1 MATEQTTQLWSLSD
15 DASEYE
21 RHRNLLSGRLKNSLT
36 PEATNAQTMAA
47 GLSKLAFTQRVE
59 LIHDGCDLRKEHSK
73 ALPNLAKVRALDGD
87 IVNGYQTF
95 NSWAISD
102 SDKSLHLLNSTPYS
116 TCDPHYNMLAGAGF
130 TYDDIVLGQI
140 TRCDQAI
147 KDKLTGVQ
155 VRHLL
160 DRGHDDQQVFAH
172 IDGLGSSFVIRAKT
186 SRNSDEFT
194 LTAQGKPKPVK
205 LLAARLDRDYT
216 QCLLNFAWKGRPY
229 PHSQM
234 RLAQGRLTVGD
245 KAYTVLR
252 VALYDQSQKPIFSA
266 PMLLVTNESCPDFQ
280 SCLAIYQAYLRR
292 SKIESVFKFLK
303 DNLGWE
309 SFRVRD
315 FMAIQNVIVL
325 CFFVAGYFYE
335 HQREI
340 VQDPQAQFICSLA
353 KSKGKVT
360 RHFYLR
366 GLKIMANYMLFQK
379 AVEEQNIPQKTVIEL
394 LSLIK

>member
-1 MATEQTTQLWSLSD
+1 MCIRD
-15 DASEYE
+15 RFKVISEI
-21 RHRNLLSGRLKNSLT
+21 SGVD
-36 PEATNAQTMAA
+36 E
-47 GLSKLAFTQRVE
+47 FIVE
-59 LIHDGCDLRKEHSK
+59 KG
-73 ALPNLAKVRALDGD
+73 
-87 IVNGYQTF
+87 
-95 NSWAISD
+95 
-102 SDKSLHLLNSTPYS
+102 LNSAFSDFEDSLQYYCALQAKCSIITVSY
-116 TCDPHYNMLAGAGF
+116 THLDVYKRQ
-130 TYDDIVLGQI
+130 VLGQI

-172 IDGLGSSFVIRAKT
+172 IDGLGSSFVIRAKA

-309 SFRVRD
+309 SVSYTHLDVYKR
-315 FMAIQNVIVL
+315 Q
-325 CFFVAGYFYE
+325 
-335 HQREI
+335 
-340 VQDPQAQFICSLA
+340 
-353 KSKGKVT
+353 
-360 RHFYLR
+360 
-366 GLKIMANYMLFQK
+366 
-379 AVEEQNIPQKTVIEL
+379 
-394 LSLIK
+394 